1 MEIQFA
7 DRIRMARRSA
17 GLSQSK
23 AAQALNVDRGTV
35 GHWERGAGHRPTS
48 GNLMQLAVLMAVS
61 YEWLATG
68 RGSMQLSSDEVPAVR
83 LDCFA
88 QSDDEEALLLAFRKL
103 PAHRRKA
110 VVDLARSDANHA
122 PATRGTRDP
131 SPPPPDRSKWHITV
145 PVDTR
150 FWHRRVTGLA
160 G

>member
-1 MEIQFA
+1 MKVQLA
-7 DRIRMARRSA
+7 DRIRMARRKA

-23 AAQALNVDRGTV
+23 AAEGLGVHRGTV

-48 GNLMQLAVLMAVS
+48 GNLMQLAMLLAVS

-68 RGSMQLSSDEVPAVR
+68 RGSMQLSSDDVPAAR
-83 LDCFA
+83 LDYFA

-103 PAHRRKA
+103 PVHRREA
-110 VVDLARSDANHA
+110 VVDLAQSDANHA

-131 SPPPPDRSKWHITV
+131 SPPLPPDRSKWHITV

-150 FWHRRVTGLA
+150 F
-160 G
+160 